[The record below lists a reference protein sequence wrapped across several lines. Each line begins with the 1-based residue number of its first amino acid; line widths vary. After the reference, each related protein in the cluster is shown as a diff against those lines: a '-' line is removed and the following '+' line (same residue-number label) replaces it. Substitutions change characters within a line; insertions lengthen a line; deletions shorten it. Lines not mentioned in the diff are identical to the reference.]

1 MANEDA
7 HDVSEIAGMSFK
19 QITDYRLLKTIQ
31 QSTEVNVRKVDYV
44 AGKLTAD
51 CQCHINAARVSRAD
65 LMSVGIAGN
74 AEVGI
79 ATE

>member
-1 MANEDA
+1 M
-7 HDVSEIAGMSFK
+7 
-19 QITDYRLLKTIQ
+19 
-31 QSTEVNVRKVDYV
+31 RKVDYV

-51 CQCHINAARVSRAD
+51 CQRHINAVRVSRAA

>member
-1 MANEDA
+1 M
-7 HDVSEIAGMSFK
+7 
-19 QITDYRLLKTIQ
+19 KTIQ

-51 CQCHINAARVSRAD
+51 YQRHINAVRVSRAA

-79 ATE
+79 AIE